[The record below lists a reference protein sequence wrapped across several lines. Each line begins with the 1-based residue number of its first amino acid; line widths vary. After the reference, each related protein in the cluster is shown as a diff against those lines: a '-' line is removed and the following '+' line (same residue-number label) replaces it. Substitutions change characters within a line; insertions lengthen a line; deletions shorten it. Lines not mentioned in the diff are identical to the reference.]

1 MGDPLHWAIS
11 AKTQTGRIEDINVL
25 DPLEIPR
32 PKTET
37 PGNSAAFLIN
47 PWKFYML
54 FLVILHAISDTPV
67 NSISSPSP
75 LFGFFLEEPIF
86 LLVLVKVSSSKQI
99 FNAYKC
105 NINI

>member
-1 MGDPLHWAIS
+1 MDDPLHWAIS

-54 FLVILHAISDTPV
+54 FLVILHAISDTPGIPYPPPPPCLDFFWK
-67 NSISSPSP
+67 S
-75 LFGFFLEEPIF
+75 LFFFWF
-86 LLVLVKVSSSKQI
+86 
-99 FNAYKC
+99 
-105 NINI
+105 